1 LFSDGSSHRLYDVR
15 HIRLDVERRD
25 MELTNR
31 PTDDA
36 DRDKVDE
43 DDHDLL
49 TFGEAGERLRLEIAA
64 AAREVQGLQQ
74 SGPVEALEKAQ
85 ARLEALRSA
94 AARNSAQPINDA
106 NFEKFFGYPGKAKRN
121 LPGAPSPR

>member
-1 LFSDGSSHRLYDVR
+1 
-15 HIRLDVERRD
+15 
-25 MELTNR
+25 MESTAR
-31 PTDDA
+31 PGDDPG
-36 DRDKVDE
+36 RDKIDE

-64 AAREVQGLQQ
+64 AAREAERLTRA
-74 SGPVEALEKAQ
+74 GPLDALEKAQ

-121 LPGAPSPR
+121 LPGAPSTR

>member
-1 LFSDGSSHRLYDVR
+1 
-15 HIRLDVERRD
+15 
-25 MELTNR
+25 MELTDR

-64 AAREVQGLQQ
+64 AAREVERLTEAD
-74 SGPVEALEKAQ
+74 PVDALEKAQ
-85 ARLEALRSA
+85 ARLDALRSA

-106 NFEKFFGYPGKAKRN
+106 NFEKFFGYPGKARRN
-121 LPGAPSPR
+121 LPGAPSAQ

>member
-1 LFSDGSSHRLYDVR
+1 M
-15 HIRLDVERRD
+15 ERTD
-25 MELTNR
+25 R
-31 PTDDA
+31 PTDGP

-64 AAREVQGLQQ
+64 AVREVQSLQQ

-121 LPGAPSPR
+121 LPGAPSAR

>member
-1 LFSDGSSHRLYDVR
+1 
-15 HIRLDVERRD
+15 
-25 MELTNR
+25 ME
-31 PTDDA
+31 PTDRPADDA
-36 DRDKVDE
+36 GRGKVDE

-49 TFGEAGERLRLEIAA
+49 TFGEAGERLRIEIAA
-64 AAREVQGLQQ
+64 AARGVQRLRQ

-85 ARLEALRSA
+85 ARHEALRSA

-121 LPGAPSPR
+121 LPRPPSAR

>member
-1 LFSDGSSHRLYDVR
+1 MERTDRRTDGS
-15 HIRLDVERRD
+15 
-25 MELTNR
+25 
-31 PTDDA
+31 

-94 AARNSAQPINDA
+94 ADRNSAQPINDA

-121 LPGAPSPR
+121 LPGAPPTP

>member
-1 LFSDGSSHRLYDVR
+1 MNSTDEPIDDSS
-15 HIRLDVERRD
+15 
-25 MELTNR
+25 
-31 PTDDA
+31 
-36 DRDKVDE
+36 RDKVDE

-64 AAREVQGLQQ
+64 AATEVQRLRQ
-74 SGPVEALEKAQ
+74 SGPAEELEKAEARAQ
-85 ARLEALRSA
+85 ARRSA

-121 LPGAPSPR
+121 LPGPPTS

>member
-1 LFSDGSSHRLYDVR
+1 MQS
-15 HIRLDVERRD
+15 RD
-25 MELTNR
+25 R
-31 PTDDA
+31 PADDA
-36 DRDKVDE
+36 SRDKVDE

-64 AAREVQGLQQ
+64 AAQEVQGLRQ

-121 LPGAPSPR
+121 LPGPPSAR

>member
-1 LFSDGSSHRLYDVR
+1 
-15 HIRLDVERRD
+15 
-25 MELTNR
+25 MESTDR
-31 PTDDA
+31 PADDA
-36 DRDKVDE
+36 GRDQIDE

-64 AAREVQGLQQ
+64 TAREVGRLRQ
-74 SGPVEALEKAQ
+74 SGPVETLEKAQ

-94 AARNSAQPINDA
+94 AARNTAQPINDA

-121 LPGAPSPR
+121 LPGAPSVP